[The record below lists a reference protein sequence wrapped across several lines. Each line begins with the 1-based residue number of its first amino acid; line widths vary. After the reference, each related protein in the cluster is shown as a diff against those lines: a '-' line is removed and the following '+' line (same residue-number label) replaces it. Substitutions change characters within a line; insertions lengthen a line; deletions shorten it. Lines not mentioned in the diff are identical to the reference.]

1 MKLFNQIDS
10 NNPNVAAPFLWS
22 LLKCEHTPDTHHAH
36 NTHHTHHLWTLSNSS
51 HKGGTPKKSEN
62 LKWGGGWGGGVM
74 VFAVYKWAL
83 FQAKTEAR
91 SGAPLAA
98 LSQLHSSRFV
108 QANYCWATSLEVWV
122 VRHTN
127 KAAWQ
132 RLTMIVH
139 QQWGFIIRSPRWFN
153 LRVTTSD
160 SEISNLDIRPEFQSL
175 Q

>member
-1 MKLFNQIDS
+1 MWY
-10 NNPNVAAPFLWS
+10 NVVKGVCYVPCCTFLLDKWILEKCSLPYS
-22 LLKCEHTPDTHHAH
+22 LLLDYSTFEFT
-36 NTHHTHHLWTLSNSS
+36 TLPYPTQNW
-51 HKGGTPKKSEN
+51 KTTTLQG
-62 LKWGGGWGGGVM
+62 LVM
-74 VFAVYKWAL
+74 VFAVYRWAL

-132 RLTMIVH
+132 RLTMMVH